1 VLHRA
6 ATFVGLFLVG
16 ILLSRNC
23 VAADPPKVKVE
34 TIAGGLDNPCGIIF
48 RPGTN
53 ELFVSESGA
62 GRIVRMAADKP
73 GKPTPVVIGFP
84 IGPAAAPLGIQVGP
98 LGITFLDR
106 LTFAV
111 GTGGDKK
118 GRDVV
123 AIFSIASGDKLQ
135 MFDAARRRLGPIR
148 PESDGKTAEGFF
160 YGVTNVPTALF
171 AVSHGEDA
179 SGWISRAFLIDSA
192 GKAADLKPLINAKAL
207 SGVGGPMALVVSK
220 RGELVVGESGSF
232 DKPHAAAISFYSPKD
247 KGRLLL
253 SVPTGLSNITG
264 LA

>member
-1 VLHRA
+1 
-6 ATFVGLFLVG
+6 
-16 ILLSRNC
+16 
-23 VAADPPKVKVE
+23 
-34 TIAGGLDNPCGIIF
+34 
-48 RPGTN
+48 
-53 ELFVSESGA
+53 
-62 GRIVRMAADKP
+62 
-73 GKPTPVVIGFP
+73 
-84 IGPAAAPLGIQVGP
+84 
-98 LGITFLDR
+98 
-106 LTFAV
+106 
-111 GTGGDKK
+111 
-118 GRDVV
+118 
-123 AIFSIASGDKLQ
+123 

-264 LA
+264 LAYSPRSGSLYALDFAWSDAKEAGLFRIDATREEGRMSAKAIKITSLDRPMAMTFASDGTLYVTQLGPSAEGTKEKQGQIVRITGDL